1 MHIVALEDLGHT
13 FDVVVV
19 DCKDWG
25 FRILF
30 LWSLENT
37 CRQDNW
43 TSPVLGFQPPEIN
56 IHTFRE
62 STITLCL
69 GLSLRTSTKVRP
81 TLPVPPATA
90 TVTMVNQR

>member
-13 FDVVVV
+13 FDVIVV

-37 CRQDNW
+37 CCHDNW
-43 TSPVLGFQPPEIN
+43 TSPGYQYSYLSRKHDHVVLGTLFEDVDEGSSN
-56 IHTFRE
+56 IACASCDCDGDHGE
-62 STITLCL
+62 SKI
-69 GLSLRTSTKVRP
+69 G
-81 TLPVPPATA
+81 
-90 TVTMVNQR
+90 

>member
-37 CRQDNW
+37 CCQDNW
-43 TSPVLGFQPPEIN
+43 TSPDWDVNPRISIFIPFEKA
-56 IHTFRE
+56 R
-62 STITLCL
+62 SRCAWD
-69 GLSLRTSTKVRP
+69 SL
-81 TLPVPPATA
+81 
-90 TVTMVNQR
+90 